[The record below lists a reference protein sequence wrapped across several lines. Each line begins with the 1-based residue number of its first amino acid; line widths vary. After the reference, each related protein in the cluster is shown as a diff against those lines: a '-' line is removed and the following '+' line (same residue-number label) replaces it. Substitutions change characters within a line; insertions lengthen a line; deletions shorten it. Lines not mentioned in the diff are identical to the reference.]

1 MSKDLFSSHAADYA
15 KFRPTYPRA
24 LLEYIASFAEQKELA
39 WDCATGNGQAALLLV
54 NFFKKVYATDLS
66 QQQID
71 SATSHPRIVYSVSPA
86 EHTPFAN
93 DSFDLITIAQAYH
106 WVNHELFAQEA
117 KRVGKQNGIVAV
129 IGYNLFRSSNKEV
142 TKLIHD
148 FYHNVTDPY
157 WEPERKYVEEL
168 YQNTRFDFEE
178 QNVKKTFKM
187 QTRWSVQHVEGYINT
202 WSAIKKFIKQ
212 NGFNPVDELI
222 EEVKKVWGNQEIV
235 EFDFPLGL
243 RIGKIVK

>member
-15 KFRPTYPRA
+15 KFRPTYPPA
-24 LLEYIASFAEQKELA
+24 LVEYIASFTGQKDSA

-54 NFFKKVYATDLS
+54 NFFRKVYATDLS

-71 SATSHPRIVYSVSPA
+71 SATPHPRIVYSVSPA
-86 EHTPFAN
+86 EQTQFAD

-106 WVNHELFAQEA
+106 WVNHERFAHEA
-117 KRVGKQNGIVAV
+117 RRVGKQNGIVAV
-129 IGYNLFRSSNKEV
+129 IGYNLFRSANKEV

-157 WEPERKYVEEL
+157 WEPERKFVEQL
-168 YQNTRFDFEE
+168 YQNAPFHFEE
-178 QNVKKTFKM
+178 LEVKKSFKM
-187 QTRWSVQHVEGYINT
+187 QTRWSIQHVQGYINT

-222 EEVKKVWGNQEIV
+222 EELKKVWGEKEIL

-243 RIGKIVK
+243 RIGKIAK